1 MPYPT
6 WATSRPLLVVALVVG
21 VVAVVAG
28 PVGDAEGVVAGVV
41 ERWSGWCQW
50 WWLVV
55 GVVGDTEAGAEAAP
69 RVRAA
74 PEAVGD
80 LGPDPGSEPKW
91 EPRGSGP
98 FGGHRNAP
106 KAHF

>member
-1 MPYPT
+1 M
-6 WATSRPLLVVALVVG
+6 VVG
-21 VVAVVAG
+21 VVAVVVG

-74 PEAVGD
+74 HC
-80 LGPDPGSEPKW
+80 L
-91 EPRGSGP
+91 RGGAP
-98 FGGHRNAP
+98 LALLAAADAHYLRRTAMVRLRNR
-106 KAHF
+106 

>member
-6 WATSRPLLVVALVVG
+6 WATNRPLLVVALVVG
-21 VVAVVAG
+21 VVAVVVG
-28 PVGDAEGVVAGVV
+28 PVGHTEGVVAGVV

-69 RVRAA
+69 RARAA
-74 PEAVGD
+74 RRQWAV
-80 LGPDPGSEPKW
+80 W
-91 EPRGSGP
+91 
-98 FGGHRNAP
+98 GHRSAP
-106 KAHF
+106 KARASRRQWAPGAVNRRVSA